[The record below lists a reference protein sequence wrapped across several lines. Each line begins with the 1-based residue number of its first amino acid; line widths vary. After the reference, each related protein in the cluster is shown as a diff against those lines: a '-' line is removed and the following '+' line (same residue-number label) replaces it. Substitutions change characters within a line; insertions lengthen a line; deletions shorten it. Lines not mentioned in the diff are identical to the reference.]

1 MKQSA
6 REGPHR
12 TDHHDG
18 SFAAADLL
26 QAALGLASDL
36 DLPTVLHRFVTA
48 SAALTG
54 AAFGA
59 INVLDPHGRS
69 TTFVHTGVDERLA
82 AMIGRSPHAVGVLG
96 AIPSHGTMRLGDLKE
111 HPSFRGFPPD
121 HPPMGSFLGT
131 AVRVRDRVFGY
142 LYLSNKPGGFSPE
155 DDEIVLTL
163 AAAAAVAI
171 QNAQI
176 YAASEQIGRASWWGR
191 V

>member
-69 TTFVHTGVDERLA
+69 DFPCNCFHFASMEASFASSARA
-82 AMIGRSPHAVGVLG
+82 ASSCVTVG
-96 AIPSHGTMRLGDLKE
+96 
-111 HPSFRGFPPD
+111 
-121 HPPMGSFLGT
+121 
-131 AVRVRDRVFGY
+131 
-142 LYLSNKPGGFSPE
+142 
-155 DDEIVLTL
+155 
-163 AAAAAVAI
+163 
-171 QNAQI
+171 
-176 YAASEQIGRASWWGR
+176 AASEPSTCA
-191 V
+191 